1 MRSINFFWLVAAI
14 LFAAFSALPATAQ
27 QSDQGVWIRDNQSK
41 CEVWAPS
48 WATRSSI
55 NGSCVNGRV
64 EGLASISLYLE
75 NTITDLYDG
84 YFLGGYY
91 IAPQKIDGQ
100 VSDAPIG
107 KLFEILMGI
116 DRLKVYS
123 KLTPRTKRSSA
134 CGDTLYAAINI
145 QQIPLN
151 AENSR
156 KIGDAILQRYMPLC
170 ASFGQ
175 DGSYPT
181 ISVQFVPFTFFN
193 STTPPVYARAN
204 ASWQATTWQVTDV
217 ETTDLL
223 GPPQRQSFTG
233 AAPAPAPNPAPA
245 GPQTAAPAPAAA
257 PATSGRVQPIDLTL
271 SAFISSSTSLGYPTC
286 QANLRIANRGR
297 SELSGIAISGNV
309 YTAQRQLISNFRA
322 ARDNALPVNAQIT
335 IRSNLP
341 AAACSYVGIIQVA
354 QISCKI
360 GAQTIADCKPF
371 VRFISNDVSV
381 ASTSPAAGVTIL
393 PNVQVAY

>member
-1 MRSINFFWLVAAI
+1 MIKKTVRSINFFWLVAAI
-14 LFAAFSALPATAQ
+14 LFAAFPALPAQAQ

-91 IAPQKIDGQ
+91 IAPQKVDGQ

-107 KLFEILMGI
+107 KLFEIPMGI

-123 KLTPRTKRSSA
+123 KVTPRTKRSSA
-134 CGDTLYAAINI
+134 CGNTLYAAINI

-156 KIGDAILQRYMPLC
+156 KIADAVLQRYMNLC
-170 ASFGQ
+170 AGFGQ
-175 DGSYPT
+175 DGSYPNIT
-181 ISVQFVPFTFFN
+181 VQFVPFTFFN
-193 STTPPVYARAN
+193 SPTPPVYSKAN
-204 ASWQATTWQVTDV
+204 ASWQATRWQVTDV

-233 AAPAPAPNPAPA
+233 AAPAPAAPNAPQTPAPP
-245 GPQTAAPAPAAA
+245 GVST
-257 PATSGRVQPIDLTL
+257 GRVQPIELTL

-286 QANLRIANRGR
+286 QANIRVANRGR
-297 SELSGIAISGNV
+297 SELSGITIGGNV

-322 ARDNALPVNAQIT
+322 SRDNPLPVNAQIT

-354 QISCKI
+354 QVSCMV
-360 GAQTIADCKPF
+360 GTQTIADCKPF
-371 VRFISNDVSV
+371 VRFISNDVSL
-381 ASTSPAAGVTIL
+381 ASSAPAAGVTVL